1 MHTSREPVRLALRQL
16 WSDHVVWTRLYII
29 AAVGGTPDATA
40 AADRLLSNQDQIG
53 NAVKPYYGNDAGS
66 QLTKLLKDHIM
77 IAVDLVEDA
86 KSGNNDKFA
95 KDDKRWDDNVRD
107 IAKFLS
113 GANPT
118 NWSESDVYDLLNQH
132 LQLTKGEVVARI
144 KQDWTADVKAFDDIY
159 AEIMVVADTLYDGLA
174 AQFPDKFD
182 TNSQKQAVGVA

>member
-1 MHTSREPVRLALRQL
+1 MHTSREPVRLAMRQL

-29 AAVGGTPDATA
+29 AAVNGTPDANA

-53 NAVKPYYGNDAGS
+53 NAIKPYYGNDAGS
-66 QLTKLLKDHIM
+66 EVTRLLKDHIM

-95 KDDKRWDDNVRD
+95 KDDKRWDDNIRA
-107 IAKFLS
+107 IAKYLS
-113 GANPT
+113 SANS
-118 NWSESDVYDLLNQH
+118 NWSESDLYDLLNQH

-159 AEIMVVADTLYDGLA
+159 AEAMVIADALYDGIA

-182 TNSQKQAVGVA
+182 TASQMKAVGVA

>member
-16 WSDHVVWTRLYII
+16 WSDHVIWTRLYIM
-29 AAVGGTPDATA
+29 AAVSGTGDAKA

-53 NAVKPYYGNDAGS
+53 NAIKPYYGNDAGAEV
-66 QLTKLLKDHIM
+66 TRLLKEHIM

-86 KSGNNDKFA
+86 KGGNNDKFA
-95 KDDKRWDDNVRD
+95 TDDKRWDDNIRQ
-107 IAKFLS
+107 IAKYLS
-113 GANPT
+113 SANS
-118 NWSESDVYDLLNQH
+118 NWGENDLYDLLNQH

-159 AEIMVVADTLYDGLA
+159 AEAMVIADALYDGLA

-182 TNSQKQAVGVA
+182 TASQKQAVGVA